1 MTKINPLIDAES
13 RRQQKN
19 MTNSQRKVNNSLKE
33 GVIVNSFY
41 KETPQ
46 SIDLHDTYDAL
57 IISQDAQMP
66 SKLLE
71 KETSKE
77 KNLLPISAL
86 VIGVM
91 GAVALMTSF
100 VKRSAKINLSID
112 QAKRLP
118 ATTRNV
124 ALNEETHQAIYQM
137 VQAPNQKTILA
148 GAGVL
153 TLTAMAFMGK
163 TFLDGFK
170 DVWIKRKEADIQKDL
185 QENLIDVETQSFS
198 GKMQIIR
205 GMLSKRAGEFEK
217 YLTDGNEPILPNFGR
232 KKLNPLSF
240 MGAEQNKEKNKN
252 SNLKYIALGLGTF
265 ASIVGLGF
273 VAMRNLTKGKV
284 HLDKYI
290 NDTKAV
296 INDIVSSSTDATKEI
311 DKVNLKN
318 LFQVTA
324 SSPAEI
330 TDTLKGLKWSS
341 DEISKFT
348 AETINEVMTST
359 TKVNEA
365 MGGNGSPKPT
375 FYSHVDDYRAFLYN
389 WLLDTS
395 NPQFKQLFFGITGVT
410 ALSYGG
416 KLVGDAIKDVQVKK
430 INAQTELE
438 LQQRLVSTELRNFKS
453 KKDAAIQPLVDE
465 FYKQVDAGKSKPE
478 LKTMAENILFEIK
491 NGAPF
496 VYS

>member
-1 MTKINPLIDAES
+1 MDAES

-41 KETPQ
+41 KETSQ

-57 IISQDAQMP
+57 IISQDAKMP
-66 SKLLE
+66 AKLLE
-71 KETSKE
+71 QENSKE
-77 KNLLPISAL
+77 KSLLPISAL
-86 VIGVM
+86 VVGVM
-91 GAVALMTSF
+91 GAMALMTSF

-163 TFLDGFK
+163 TFFDGFK

-185 QENLIDVETQSFS
+185 QEKLIDVETQSFS

-205 GMLSKRAGEFEK
+205 GMLSKRGAEFEK
-217 YLTDGNEPILPNFGR
+217 YLSDDNEEILPNFGR
-232 KKLNPLSF
+232 KKLNPLNF
-240 MGAEQNKEKNKN
+240 LGRKENKETSTEN
-252 SNLKYIALGLGTF
+252 NLKYIGLGIGTF

-273 VAMRNLTKGKV
+273 VAMRNLTKGKL

-296 INDIVSSSTDATKEI
+296 ISEIVTKSTDDTKEI
-311 DKVNLKN
+311 DKINLKN
-318 LFQVTA
+318 LFQVTS
-324 SSPAEI
+324 SSPSEI
-330 TDTLKGLKWSS
+330 TETLKGLKWSS
-341 DEISKFT
+341 EEIDKFT
-348 AETINEVMTST
+348 AETIREVMVST

-365 MGGNGSPKPT
+365 MGGNGSPKPA
-375 FYSHVDDYRAFLYN
+375 FYSHVDDYRAFFYN

-410 ALSYGG
+410 ALGYGG
-416 KLVGDAIKDVQVKK
+416 KLAGDAIKDVQVKK

-465 FYKQVDAGKSKPE
+465 FYRQVDAGKSKPE

>member
-1 MTKINPLIDAES
+1 MIIKE
-13 RRQQKN
+13 
-19 MTNSQRKVNNSLKE
+19 RKEL
-33 GVIVNSFY
+33 GVF
-41 KETPQ
+41 KG
-46 SIDLHDTYDAL
+46 
-57 IISQDAQMP
+57 II
-66 SKLLE
+66 
-71 KETSKE
+71 
-77 KNLLPISAL
+77 LPISAL
-86 VIGVM
+86 VVGVM
-91 GAVALMTSF
+91 GAVALMTAF

-217 YLTDGNEPILPNFGR
+217 YLADDNEPILPNFGR
-232 KKLNPLSF
+232 KKFNPLSF

-273 VAMRNLTKGKV
+273 IAMRNLTKGKI

-290 NDTKAV
+290 NDTKGV
-296 INDIVSSSTDATKEI
+296 ISEIVNSSTDATKEI

-330 TDTLKGLKWSS
+330 TETLKGLKW
-341 DEISKFT
+341 DPEEINKFT
-348 AETINEVMTST
+348 AETIKEVMTST

-465 FYKQVDAGKSKPE
+465 FYKQVDSGKSKQE

>member
-1 MTKINPLIDAES
+1 MTKINPLMDAES
-13 RRQQKN
+13 RRQQRN
-19 MTNSQRKVNNSLKE
+19 MTNSQRKVNNSVKE
-33 GVIVNSFY
+33 GVIVNSFC
-41 KETPQ
+41 KDNQQ
-46 SIDLHDTYDAL
+46 SSVLSETYDAL
-57 IISQDAQMP
+57 IISDNAKMP

-71 KETSKE
+71 NSQPKE
-77 KNLLPISAL
+77 KSLLPISAL
-86 VIGVM
+86 VVGVM
-91 GAVALMTSF
+91 GAVALLTSF
-100 VKRSAKINLSID
+100 ARRSAKINLSINN
-112 QAKRLP
+112 AKRLP

-148 GAGVL
+148 GTGVL

-163 TFLDGFK
+163 TFFDGFK

-185 QENLIDVETQSFS
+185 QEKLIDVETQSFS

-205 GMLSKRAGEFEK
+205 SMLSKRASEFDK
-217 YLTDGNEPILPNFGR
+217 YLADDNTPILPNFGR
-232 KKLNPLSF
+232 NKFDTLSF
-240 MGAEQNKEKNKN
+240 MGHQKLVQKDKN
-252 SNLKYIALGLGTF
+252 SNLKYIALGAGTF

-273 VAMRNLTKGKV
+273 VAMRNLTKGKM
-284 HLDKYI
+284 HLDKYV

-296 INDIVSSSTDATKEI
+296 ITEITGKSSEEMKEI
-311 DKVNLKN
+311 DGGLLKS
-318 LFQVTA
+318 LFRA
-324 SSPAEI
+324 IDASPAEI
-330 TDTLKGLKWSS
+330 KEFSKGLKWSKES
-341 DEISKFT
+341 VDKFT
-348 AETINEVMTST
+348 AEAIQDVVTST

-365 MGGNGSPKPT
+365 MGGSGTPKPA

-416 KLVGDAIKDVQVKK
+416 KLVGDAIKDVEVKK
-430 INAQTELE
+430 INAQTELD
-438 LQQRLVSTELRNFKS
+438 LQQRLVSTELRNFKA

-465 FYKQVDAGKSKPE
+465 FYRQVDAGKSKPE

>member
-71 KETSKE
+71 KESSKE

-86 VIGVM
+86 VLGVM
-91 GAVALMTSF
+91 GAVTLMTAF
-100 VKRSAKINLSID
+100 VRRSAKINLSID

-217 YLTDGNEPILPNFGR
+217 YLADDNEPILPNFGR

-273 VAMRNLTKGKV
+273 VAMRNLTKGKI

-290 NDTKAV
+290 NDTKGV
-296 INDIVSSSTDATKEI
+296 ISEIVNSSTDATKEI

-330 TDTLKGLKWSS
+330 TETLKGLKW
-341 DEISKFT
+341 DPEEINKFT
-348 AETINEVMTST
+348 AETIKEVMTST

-465 FYKQVDAGKSKPE
+465 FYKQVDSGKSKQE

>member
-46 SIDLHDTYDAL
+46 SIDLHDTYDVL
-57 IISQDAQMP
+57 IISQNAKMP
-66 SKLLE
+66 VKLME

-77 KNLLPISAL
+77 RSLLPISAL
-86 VIGVM
+86 VVGVM

-100 VKRSAKINLSID
+100 VKRSARINLSIE
-112 QAKRLP
+112 QVKRLP

-153 TLTAMAFMGK
+153 ALTAMAFMGK
-163 TFLDGFK
+163 TFFDGFK

-185 QENLIDVETQSFS
+185 QEKLIDVETQSFS

-217 YLTDGNEPILPNFGR
+217 YLVDDNEPILPNFGR
-232 KKLNPLSF
+232 KKLNLLSF
-240 MGAEQNKEKNKN
+240 MGKDKNSEKSKN
-252 SNLKYIALGLGTF
+252 SNLKYIALGVGTA

-273 VAMRNLTKGKV
+273 VAMRNLTKGKG
-284 HLDKYI
+284 HLERYI

-296 INDIVSSSTDATKEI
+296 ITEIVNSSTDATKEV

-318 LFQVTA
+318 LFHVAA
-324 SSPAEI
+324 STPDEI
-330 TDTLKGLKWSS
+330 TSTLKGLKWNSE
-341 DEISKFT
+341 EIDKFT
-348 AETINEVMTST
+348 AEAIRETMTST

-365 MGGNGSPKPT
+365 LGGNGSPKPT

-453 KKDAAIQPLVDE
+453 KKDAAIEPLVEE
-465 FYKQVDAGKSKPE
+465 FYKQVDAGKSKTE

>member
-71 KETSKE
+71 KESSKE

-86 VIGVM
+86 VVGVM
-91 GAVALMTSF
+91 GAVALMTAF
-100 VKRSAKINLSID
+100 VRRSAKINLSID

-217 YLTDGNEPILPNFGR
+217 YLADDNEPILPNFGR

-273 VAMRNLTKGKV
+273 VAMRNLTKGKI

-290 NDTKAV
+290 NDTKGV
-296 INDIVSSSTDATKEI
+296 INEIVSSSTDATKEI

-330 TDTLKGLKWSS
+330 TETLKGLKWSPE
-341 DEISKFT
+341 EINKFT

-365 MGGNGSPKPT
+365 MGGNGSPKPA